1 MSQPVCAM
9 LLEQPKQTKTGG
21 IQYFLSTSLAPG
33 IVVLMEVKLGKVE
46 LATALDVALFA
57 WPCQVGRH

>member
-1 MSQPVCAM
+1 M

-33 IVVLMEVKLGKVE
+33 IVVLMEVKLGEVE
-46 LATALDVALFA
+46 LVTALDVALFA